1 MYHSVARAVNYT
13 NYVTLHVVGIAV
25 LDPVKIHH
33 SLLVLRVIE
42 EVQFV
47 HRRSCTGRIVRMN
60 QLHYIL
66 AVKDV
71 LGSLGDGAVDLLDLL
86 RPESGMVVGKLHRN
100 GVAAFCLTHAPE
112 LPSGLPDISPSM
124 EERNALKL
132 EVEALN
138 TKLAELTEEEMMRV
152 SGYFTVETLFFHP
165 VMMYNN
171 IINFRWF
178 VT

>member
-1 MYHSVARAVNYT
+1 
-13 NYVTLHVVGIAV
+13 
-25 LDPVKIHH
+25 
-33 SLLVLRVIE
+33 
-42 EVQFV
+42 
-47 HRRSCTGRIVRMN
+47 
-60 QLHYIL
+60 
-66 AVKDV
+66 
-71 LGSLGDGAVDLLDLL
+71 
-86 RPESGMVVGKLHRN
+86 
-100 GVAAFCLTHAPE
+100 
-112 LPSGLPDISPSM
+112 M

-171 IINFRWF
+171 IINFRWL

>member
-1 MYHSVARAVNYT
+1 
-13 NYVTLHVVGIAV
+13 
-25 LDPVKIHH
+25 
-33 SLLVLRVIE
+33 
-42 EVQFV
+42 
-47 HRRSCTGRIVRMN
+47 
-60 QLHYIL
+60 
-66 AVKDV
+66 
-71 LGSLGDGAVDLLDLL
+71 
-86 RPESGMVVGKLHRN
+86 
-100 GVAAFCLTHAPE
+100 
-112 LPSGLPDISPSM
+112 M

-171 IINFRWF
+171 IINVKWL